1 MPQIAEESM
10 NLLNIWQKTSWGGAP
25 TIDVVPP
32 LFSGLR
38 NET

>member
-1 MPQIAEESM
+1 MPLIAEESM
-10 NLLNIWQKTSWGGAP
+10 NLLTIWLKTSWGGAP